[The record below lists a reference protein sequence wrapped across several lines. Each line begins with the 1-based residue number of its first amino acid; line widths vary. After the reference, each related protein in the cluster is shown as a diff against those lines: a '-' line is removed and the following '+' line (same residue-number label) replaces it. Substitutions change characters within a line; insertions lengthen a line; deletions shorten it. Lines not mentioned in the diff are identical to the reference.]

1 MKDEGN
7 INMYKYTRKSIISK
21 GVGLNYKK
29 KTFYLF
35 FQFLLVIKK
44 IQALFGCDVEYN
56 KIKFIIYIVNKN

>member
-7 INMYKYTRKSIISK
+7 ISMYKYTRKSIISK

-29 KTFYLF
+29 KKTFYLF

-44 IQALFGCDVEYN
+44 ILGFGCDVEYN

>member
-7 INMYKYTRKSIISK
+7 ISMYKYTRKSIISK

-44 IQALFGCDVEYN
+44 F
-56 KIKFIIYIVNKN
+56 

>member
-7 INMYKYTRKSIISK
+7 ISMYKYTRKSIISK
-21 GVGLNYKK
+21 GVGLNY